1 MRREVPS
8 TQRLRINAQ
17 YYVNYAGKK
26 RFKLQVEKWQ
36 WMKLTA
42 GLYQQASEG
51 DDPATHPDYHF
62 LQTQPI
68 TRLTTGN
75 RLPETGVSGLINGN
89 LVNHRLPQMILQGLI
104 VQ

>member
-1 MRREVPS
+1 MGRKVLS

-26 RFKLQVEKWQ
+26 RFKLQVEKLQ

-51 DDPATHPDYHF
+51 DDPKLT
-62 LQTQPI
+62 PI
-68 TRLTTGN
+68 ITSSKPNQSPG
-75 RLPETGVSGLINGN
+75 
-89 LVNHRLPQMILQGLI
+89 
-104 VQ
+104 